1 MGCIAPGMTGS
12 GRVTVARSSAVI
24 LSGSLFSGLDIL
36 PLLSAV
42 GGRRHGSAGCALSV
56 ARGIRS
62 LGFWPGLFDSL
73 VWIRS
78 VIPPGNRVQD
88 IDLLFRS
95 HQIDC
100 QERTQNK
107 NQDVRKD

>member
-1 MGCIAPGMTGS
+1 MGCIAPGRMGS
-12 GRVTVARSSAVI
+12 GKVTVARSSAVI
-24 LSGSLFSGLDIL
+24 LSGSLLSGLAIF

-56 ARGIRS
+56 ARRHLPLGIV
-62 LGFWPGLFDSL
+62 PGLFDSV

-100 QERTQNK
+100 QE
-107 NQDVRKD
+107 